1 MFSPAKPEFDPF
13 ANPQAIVLAGPMRFT
28 MLKSRL
34 IRIEFSPEQ
43 TFEDRPSQVF
53 WYRNQPVPEF
63 QTYEKDGKLIIETAD
78 LELTYRLGE
87 QPIARFIQI
96 RLKANGVTWS
106 YGDRDQTNLRGTART
121 LDRANGRIP
130 LEKGLVSRSGWSLI
144 DDSNSLVF
152 TSDATLEPRGT
163 DPDTRDWYFFGYG
176 HDYLAAIQD
185 FQDISGKPGLI
196 PRWALG
202 NWWSR
207 YWAYTQE
214 ELTELILEFKRHDI
228 PLSVC
233 IIDMDWHITNTGN
246 SCSGWTGYTWNK
258 QLFPDPE
265 RFLQF
270 LHQNALKTA
279 LNLHPAEGIHPH
291 EECYP
296 QMAEA
301 MGVDPA
307 SNTPVPFDL
316 TSETFR
322 HAYFEI
328 LHHPLEAQGVDFW
341 WIDWQQG
348 TRSKIT
354 GLDPLFMLNHL
365 HYYDLGRTPEKRP
378 FIFSRWPGLGGQRYP
393 IGFSGDTI
401 VSWES
406 LAFQPEF
413 TATAANVAFGWWSHD
428 IGGHFEGIEEAE
440 LYLRWVQLG
449 VFSPILR
456 LHSTNN
462 PYCERRPWGYGLDTL
477 EIVRRAMQLRRQLI
491 PLLYSA
497 NYHNAT
503 GGEPLILPLYYG
515 WPENPEAYQCPQE
528 YLFCQQLL
536 AAPIT
541 HKTDPDTRLA
551 RQVVWLPAGDWYD
564 FFTSEYFEGNAW
576 YPLYCTKEQIPVF
589 AKAGAIIPLD
599 AEKIAN
605 GTALPQEIILKIFA
619 GADNTFRLYEDDG
632 ESQAY
637 LQGEFNETEI
647 AQKYAH
653 QTLTVQIRPI
663 SLKVKGIPRERTWS
677 FEINGISH
685 PESVLAI
692 ADEVPVQCTFTYEE
706 TNCKLIVHLPPL
718 AVESNISLIL
728 GNVELQQWKSKV
740 TDRLSQLITTE
751 RMPTSIKFQFMGH
764 LNELMNSPKWLR
776 AKEHHFTHSQLL
788 SILESIFW
796 KQYQPIA
803 TDAQIAW
810 LDAQLKLTEW
820 IKSTTKHG

>member
-1 MFSPAKPEFDPF
+1 MFPPIKPVFDSV
-13 ANPQAIVLAGPMRFT
+13 ANPQAVVIAGPMRFT
-28 MLKSRL
+28 ILKSRL

-43 TFEDRPSQVF
+43 SFENRPSQVF
-53 WYRNQPVPEF
+53 WYRNQSVPEI
-63 QTYEKDGKLIIETAD
+63 QTYEKNGKLIIETAD

-87 QPIARFIQI
+87 QPIARFLQIQ
-96 RLKANGVTWS
+96 LKASGVIWS
-106 YGDRDQTNLRGTART
+106 YGDLDQANLRGTART

-130 LEKGLVSRSGWSLI
+130 LEPGLISRSGWSLI
-144 DDSNSLVF
+144 DDSDSLVF
-152 TSDATLEPRGT
+152 TSDSTLEPRGT
-163 DPDTRDWYFFGYG
+163 NPDMRDWYFFGYG
-176 HDYLAAIQD
+176 QDYLAAIRE

-207 YWAYTQE
+207 YWAYTQA
-214 ELTELILEFKRHDI
+214 ELTELMLEFKRREI

-233 IIDMDWHITNTGN
+233 IIDMDWHITKTGN
-246 SCSGWTGYTWNK
+246 TSSGWTGYTWNK
-258 QLFPDPE
+258 QLFPDPK
-265 RFLQF
+265 RFLHF

-296 QMAEA
+296 QMAAA
-301 MGVDPA
+301 MGIDPA
-307 SNTPVPFDL
+307 SKTPVPFDI

-322 HAYFEI
+322 KAYFEI

-393 IGFSGDTI
+393 IGFSGDTV

-477 EIVRRAMQLRRQLI
+477 EIVRQAMQLRRQLI

-503 GGEPLILPLYYG
+503 SGEPMILPLYYG
-515 WPENPEAYQCPQE
+515 WQENPEAYQCPQE
-528 YLFCQQLL
+528 NLFCQQLL

-541 HKTDPDTRLA
+541 RKTDPDTRLA

-564 FFTSEYFEGNAW
+564 FFTGEYFEGNAW
-576 YPLYCTKEQIPVF
+576 YPLYCTKKQIPVF

-599 AEKIAN
+599 KEMIAN
-605 GTALPQEIILKIFA
+605 DTALPQELVVKVFA
-619 GADNTFRLYEDDG
+619 GADNTFRLFEDDG

-637 LQGEFNETEI
+637 LQGEINETEI
-647 AQKYAH
+647 TQSYANE
-653 QTLTVQIRPI
+653 TLTVQIQPLVYKF
-663 SLKVKGIPRERTWS
+663 SAAPRVRTWS
-677 FEINGISH
+677 FEIYGISD
-685 PESVLAI
+685 PQSVFI
-692 ADEVPVQCTFTYEE
+692 TADGDPIECAFEYEE
-706 TNCKLIVHLPPL
+706 SQCKITVYLPLLAAQSKIELFLQTVEMKHRKSNEQERLTNIIK
-718 AVESNISLIL
+718 A
-728 GNVELQQWKSKV
+728 
-740 TDRLSQLITTE
+740 E
-751 RMPTSIKFQFMGH
+751 RMPTSIKFHFMSH
-764 LNELMNSPKWLR
+764 LDDILTNPKWLR
-776 AKEHHFTHSQLL
+776 AIEHHFTQSQFL

-796 KQYQPIA
+796 KQSQPIA
-803 TDAQIAW
+803 KDAQIAW
-810 LDAQLKLTEW
+810 LDAQIKLTEW